1 MRLKYIGLAYS
12 LPSNLTSKI
21 GFSNASITLSGQ
33 NLITLT
39 KYGGLDPEFNNS
51 SIYER
56 GFDNFSFPNLKI
68 YSLGLQFGF

>member
-1 MRLKYIGLAYS
+1 V
-12 LPSNLTSKI
+12 
-21 GFSNASITLSGQ
+21 SGQ

-56 GFDNFSFPNLKI
+56 GFDNFSYPNLKV
-68 YSLGLQFGF
+68 YSIGLQFGF